1 MPWSKHY
8 YSAADPPRQTTGGGG
23 GSASGEAKGDD
34 DSLLS
39 LSLGDIYSRKAPA
52 ARATADA
59 GGLRSPVV
67 EAPMVA
73 AAAPVWPADVLGPT
87 SAAAAAAVHYPPLR
101 FDALVGESSG
111 AFPAASTVPALARIA
126 TMLFPRDGN
135 GVVPAPAGHGD
146 GDGDGTPPAAST
158 KRPAKRSRSG
168 RRRSSATSGHSGAGA
183 SAHAA
188 KQAGDDDATIEV
200 EGGRHVVPPYP
211 WSTERVGVHHSLAEL
226 SRRGV
231 EAVTGE
237 LQCKRCHDLRVVT
250 LDARA
255 RFNEL
260 HGYIS
265 RNVQAM
271 DDRAPRRWKEP
282 ALPDCERCGQRG
294 SMRPVIPA
302 DKHRI
307 NWVFLLLSEMLGVCT
322 LEQLKHLCEHTHQ
335 HRTGAKDRVLYST
348 YMELCN
354 QLLPNGLF
362 DMEAERRKRGRPNIV

>member
-8 YSAADPPRQTTGGGG
+8 YSAVEPPPRKATGGC
-23 GSASGEAKGDD
+23 GEAKGDD
-34 DSLLS
+34 DTLLS
-39 LSLGDIYSRKAPA
+39 LSLGDIYSAKAPA
-52 ARATADA
+52 ARAKADA
-59 GGLRSPVV
+59 GGLRPPVV
-67 EAPMVA
+67 ATPMGA
-73 AAAPVWPADVLGPT
+73 AAAPVRPVDVLAAP
-87 SAAAAAAVHYPPLR
+87 SALAAASFHYPPPR
-101 FDALVGESSG
+101 FDALVVEGSG
-111 AFPAASTVPALARIA
+111 AFAAASVLAAPTRMA
-126 TMLFPRDGN
+126 MVFPRDGN
-135 GVVPAPAGHGD
+135 AIVPAPAVHGHGD
-146 GDGDGTPPAAST
+146 GDGTLAAPT

-168 RRRSSATSGHSGAGA
+168 RRRSSAATGHSGAGA
-183 SAHAA
+183 A
-188 KQAGDDDATIEV
+188 KQADDEATVEV
-200 EGGRHVVPPYP
+200 EGGLHVVPPYP

-231 EAVTGE
+231 EVVTGE
-237 LQCKRCHDLRVVT
+237 LRCKRCDDLRLVT

-255 RFNEL
+255 RFEDL
-260 HGYIS
+260 RGYIA
-265 RNVQAM
+265 RNVQGM

-322 LEQLKHLCEHTHQ
+322 LEQLKHFCEHTNQ

-362 DMEAERRKRGRPNIV
+362 DMESERRKRIRLNA

>member
-8 YSAADPPRQTTGGGG
+8 YSAVEPPRKNTGGGG
-23 GSASGEAKGDD
+23 GGEAKGDD
-34 DSLLS
+34 DTLLS
-39 LSLGDIYSRKAPA
+39 LSLGDIYSAKAPA
-52 ARATADA
+52 ARAKADA
-59 GGLRSPVV
+59 GGLLSPVV
-67 EAPMVA
+67 TTPMVA
-73 AAAPVWPADVLGPT
+73 AAAPVRPADVLAAP
-87 SAAAAAAVHYPPLR
+87 SAAAAAFHYPPPR
-101 FDALVGESSG
+101 FDALVVEGSG
-111 AFPAASTVPALARIA
+111 AFPAASVPAPTRMA
-126 TMLFPRDGN
+126 MVFPRYGN
-135 GVVPAPAGHGD
+135 AIVPAPAVHGHGD
-146 GDGDGTPPAAST
+146 GDGTPAAPT

-168 RRRSSATSGHSGAGA
+168 RRRSSATTGHTGVGA

-188 KQAGDDDATIEV
+188 KQADDEATIEI
-200 EGGRHVVPPYP
+200 EGGLHVVPPYP

-237 LQCKRCHDLRVVT
+237 LRCKRCEDLRLVT

-255 RFNEL
+255 RFEDL
-260 HGYIS
+260 RGYIS
-265 RNVQAM
+265 RNVQGM

-322 LEQLKHLCEHTHQ
+322 LEQLKYFCEHTHQ

-362 DMEAERRKRGRPNIV
+362 DMESERRKRVRPNA

>member
-8 YSAADPPRQTTGGGG
+8 YSAADPPWNTGGGG
-23 GSASGEAKGDD
+23 GSGEAKGDD

-67 EAPMVA
+67 ATPMVA
-73 AAAPVWPADVLGPT
+73 AAAPGWPADVLGPT
-87 SAAAAAAVHYPPLR
+87 SAAAAAAAYYPPLR

-126 TMLFPRDGN
+126 TMVFPRDGN
-135 GVVPAPAGHGD
+135 AAVPAPAVHGHGD
-146 GDGDGTPPAAST
+146 GDATPPAAPT
-158 KRPAKRSRSG
+158 KRTPAKRSRSAG
-168 RRRSSATSGHSGAGA
+168 RRRSIATTAGHTGAGA
-183 SAHAA
+183 AA
-188 KQAGDDDATIEV
+188 KQADDDDATVEI
-200 EGGRHVVPPYP
+200 EGGLHVVPPYP

-362 DMEAERRKRGRPNIV
+362 DMEAERRKRGRPNIA